1 MESKKYPY
9 YTLQVTLTEPLQGTS
24 NKQVNLKNL
33 SADQVAKYREEMF
46 LIGIRIE
53 HTVRSW
59 EIIPPAKIKTV
70 MIIGE
75 DTKF

>member
-1 MESKKYPY
+1 MESKKFPF

-33 SADQVAKYREEMF
+33 TAEQVAKYREDMF

-53 HTVRSW
+53 HTTRSW
-59 EIIPPAKIKTV
+59 EIIPPAHIKTV
-70 MIIGE
+70 MILGQE
-75 DTKF
+75 SKF